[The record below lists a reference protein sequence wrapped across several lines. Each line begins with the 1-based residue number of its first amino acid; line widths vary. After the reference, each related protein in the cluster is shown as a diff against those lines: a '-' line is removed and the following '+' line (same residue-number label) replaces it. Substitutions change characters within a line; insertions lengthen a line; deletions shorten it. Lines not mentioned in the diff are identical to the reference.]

1 MNDLSY
7 LIPLSIV
14 HSETIFIVMSL
25 TSHKVFNNVFPLFRE
40 KLIAFK
46 KKPLKVKGKGIKNKE
61 IYLVFGNYSLLF
73 VSSAWMGGP
82 SIAKKEEE
90 MS

>member
-1 MNDLSY
+1 
-7 LIPLSIV
+7 
-14 HSETIFIVMSL
+14 MSL

-46 KKPLKVKGKGIKNKE
+46 KKPLKVKGKGIKTRKFTWF
-61 IYLVFGNYSLLF
+61 FGNYSLLF